1 MSSSVSPVQKEVST
15 SVDGED
21 SGCIVDRVVLS
32 LEPNRVLIN
41 RATCCVRWYQSGFLP
56 VDG

>member
-1 MSSSVSPVQKEVST
+1 MSSSVSPVQNEVST

-21 SGCIVDRVVLS
+21 SGSIVDRMVLC

-41 RATCCVRWYQSGFLP
+41 RATCCVRWYQSRFLP
-56 VDG
+56 IDG